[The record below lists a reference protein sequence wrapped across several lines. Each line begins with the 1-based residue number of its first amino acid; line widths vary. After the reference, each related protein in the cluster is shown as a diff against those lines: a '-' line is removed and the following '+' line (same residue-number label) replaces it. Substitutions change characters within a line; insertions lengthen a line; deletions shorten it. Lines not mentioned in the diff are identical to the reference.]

1 MDTLLRKTRMINELL
16 QRENTLSLSSELPYN
31 QMADILGD
39 VLDCNAYI
47 INKEGT
53 VLGYLVHHD
62 FHNERINDMI
72 KNQKFLKVISDVY
85 LLLIKQWITLVLM
98 MR

>member
-39 VLDCNAYI
+39 V
-47 INKEGT
+47 
-53 VLGYLVHHD
+53 
-62 FHNERINDMI
+62 
-72 KNQKFLKVISDVY
+72 
-85 LLLIKQWITLVLM
+85 
-98 MR
+98 